1 MKAAGG
7 WPVESWELSS
17 WASGERGAGDQAPL
31 SYV

>member
-7 WPVESWELSS
+7 WPEERWELSS